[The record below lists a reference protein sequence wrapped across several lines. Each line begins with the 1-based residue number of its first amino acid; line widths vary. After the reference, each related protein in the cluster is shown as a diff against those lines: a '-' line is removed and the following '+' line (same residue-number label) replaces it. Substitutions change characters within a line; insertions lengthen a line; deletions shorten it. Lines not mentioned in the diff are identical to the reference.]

1 MQFKIVFYKAYF
13 CVLWI
18 NTTQL
23 VSTWDGLKGK
33 DTMQK
38 NNQMLLFEDISLSKC
53 HKLKSRLEHF
63 YTDLCTG
70 DKRELM
76 WGYLSP

>member
-23 VSTWDGLKGK
+23 VSTRNRLRGK
-33 DTMQK
+33 DIVQK
-38 NNQMLLFEDISLSKC
+38 SNQMLPFEDISLSKC
-53 HKLKSRLEHF
+53 SKLKSRPEHF
-63 YTDLCTG
+63 
-70 DKRELM
+70 
-76 WGYLSP
+76 